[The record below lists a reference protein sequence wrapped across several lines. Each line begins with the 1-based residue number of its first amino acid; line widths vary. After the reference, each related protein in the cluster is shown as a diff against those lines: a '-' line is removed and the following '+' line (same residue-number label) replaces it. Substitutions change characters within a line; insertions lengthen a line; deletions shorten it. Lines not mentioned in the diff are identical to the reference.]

1 MLECRGYLVEREKM
15 FEEIRE
21 RCEVDIAAEENRVIL
36 NKMIGEGI
44 IDKGKQ
50 MREIVLEYMKKANRI
65 RKRYVD

>member
-1 MLECRGYLVEREKM
+1 MKKL
-15 FEEIRE
+15 E
-21 RCEVDIAAEENRVIL
+21 RCEVDIAAEENRIIL

-50 MREIVLEYMKKANRI
+50 MREIVLEYLKKANRI